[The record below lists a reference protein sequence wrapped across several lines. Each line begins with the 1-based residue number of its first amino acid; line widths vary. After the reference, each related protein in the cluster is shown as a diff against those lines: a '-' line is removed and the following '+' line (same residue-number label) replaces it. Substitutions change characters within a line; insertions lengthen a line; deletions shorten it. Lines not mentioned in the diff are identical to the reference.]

1 MSLAGTVMGKK
12 KSGEG
17 LKLTAV
23 KVERDIVS
31 KAKMIA
37 ADRGVPL
44 ASYLSD
50 GLRGMVERDW
60 SKMVK
65 KADEGSK

>member
-1 MSLAGTVMGKK
+1 MIAGAIMAKK
-12 KSGEG
+12 KSGEE
-17 LKLTAV
+17 LKLGAV
-23 KVERDIVS
+23 KLERDIIT

-44 ASYLSD
+44 AGYLSES
-50 GLRGMVERDW
+50 LRAVVERDW

-65 KADEGSK
+65 RADEGQN